1 MELLKK
7 LTKVNAVSGNEEGIF
22 NLIKSELETC
32 GVEIH
37 TDNMNNIIVHK
48 KGDGKKLMLSA
59 HTDEIGLMANYI
71 DDNGFVRFATVGGV
85 DVFASMYQRVVFQ
98 NGTVGTVCYENKIDV
113 KKELKPQNMYI
124 DIGASSKEEAL
135 TLVKP
140 GDTAS
145 FAGDFCDREDTVV
158 SKALDNRAG
167 VYILLKAIKAI
178 EKSPFDLY
186 FVFSSQ
192 EEIGLRGA
200 RAATYNI
207 EPDIAIAVDITSS
220 GDTPGC
226 ETLDVKLGGGAAI
239 KIMDKSVICDKLL
252 REALERC
259 AMEKDISYQ
268 FEILTFGG
276 TDAGAMQT
284 VKSGAIT
291 GAISLPLRYV
301 HTSCETANKNDIN
314 SCIKLITEFCTK
326 DFIFS

>member
-7 LTKVNAVSGNEEGIF
+7 LTQASAASGNENNIF
-22 NLIKSELETC
+22 DIIKKEIEPYVDRIDVDAMGNLIARK
-32 GVEIH
+32 I
-37 TDNMNNIIVHK
+37 
-48 KGDGKKLMLSA
+48 GDGKKVLFAA
-59 HTDEIGLMANYI
+59 HTDEIGVMANYI
-71 DDNGFVRFATVGGV
+71 DDNGFIRFATVGGV
-85 DVFASMYQRVVFQ
+85 DVYTSMYQRVIFQ
-98 NGTVGTVCYENKIDV
+98 NGTVGTVCYENKIDI

-124 DIGASSKEEAL
+124 DIGVSTKEDAL
-135 TLVKP
+135 KLVKP

-145 FAGDFCDREDTVV
+145 FVGDFCDREDTVI

-167 VYILLKAIKAI
+167 VYILLKAIKSI
-178 EKSPFDLY
+178 ENSPFDLY

-226 ETLDVKLGGGAAI
+226 ETLDIKLGGGAAI

-252 REALERC
+252 REALEKC
-259 AMEKDISYQ
+259 AKEKNISHQ

-284 VKSGAIT
+284 VKSGAVT

-301 HTSCETANKNDIN
+301 HTPCETANKNDIN
-314 SCIKLITEFCTK
+314 ACIKLITEFCTK
-326 DFIFS
+326 DFIFR